1 MQRILGSIVAVTLFA
16 ASPVVFAKG
25 PKKLEVEEYVTIDA
39 APDVVWAKIKNFSG
53 LNAWHPAV
61 EKVEIVEG
69 TDNKPGAVRVL
80 TLKGGGTIKEKLLK
94 YSDREREM
102 KYSILEGVL
111 PVSNYK
117 SEIEVKPG
125 KTQGTTVV
133 EWEGEFKRKDLSDNP
148 KEGADDKAA
157 VDTMTGVYKAGLE
170 NLKKLVEG
178 K

>member
-1 MQRILGSIVAVTLFA
+1 MQRILGSIIAVMLLT
-16 ASPVVFAKG
+16 ASPMVFATG
-25 PKKLEVEEYVTIDA
+25 PKKLEVEEEITINA
-39 APDVVWAKIKNFSG
+39 TPDVVWAKVRNFSG
-53 LNAWHPAV
+53 LGDWHPAV
-61 EKVEIVEG
+61 EKVEIIEG
-69 TDNKPGAVRVL
+69 KDNQPGAIRVI

-102 KYSILEGVL
+102 KYTILEGVL

-125 KTQGTTVV
+125 KAKGTTVV
-133 EWEGEFKRKDLSDNP
+133 EWEGDFKRKDLSDSP